1 MPPSAPVAGAGMP
14 AVTFSRLYVPF
25 AAGYL
30 LSYLYRMVNAV
41 ISPDLT
47 RELAL
52 SEGALG
58 FLTGGYFVAFAAMQL
73 PVGMLLDRFGP
84 RRVEPVLLLLA
95 GLGALA
101 FAMAADVPGLVAG
114 RALIGAG
121 CAAGLMAPLKA
132 IATWYPRERQA
143 SLAGWMM
150 VAGGSG
156 ALLATAPLEAALTV
170 MSWRAVFLVLAATTF
185 AVAIAI
191 FVRVPDTPRN
201 PHATGFAAQWR
212 GVRSVFAHPRFWWI
226 VPLGAFGMGSFM
238 AIQGLWSVPW
248 LIEVEGYSRAVAA
261 RHLLVMGGVMLA
273 GYLAL
278 GLFATPL
285 ARRGIFARHL
295 FATGFALTGLA
306 LAAIVFRV
314 PGTYLWWSAYGFGM
328 VVNVLAFTV
337 LNDGLAHDLT
347 GRANTAV
354 NLLMFAVSFVA
365 QWGIGVIVDA
375 ARVALGLDTAG
386 GLRLAFA
393 LVLSLYILSYAWFAR
408 GWKRQAR
415 IHTLKPAGA

>member
-1 MPPSAPVAGAGMP
+1 MPSLASTPAAGSLAIS
-14 AVTFSRLYVPF
+14 FSRIYVPF

-30 LSYLYRMVNAV
+30 LSYLFRMVNAV

-52 SEGALG
+52 SPGALG
-58 FLTGGYFVAFAAMQL
+58 FLTGAYFVAFAALQL

-95 GLGALA
+95 ALGALVFA
-101 FAMAADVPGLVAG
+101 FANDVAWLVAG

-132 IATWYPRERQA
+132 IATWYRPERQA

-170 MSWRAVFLVLAATTF
+170 ISWRLVFFILAATTF

-191 FVRVPDTPRN
+191 FVRVPDTPRSL
-201 PHATGFAAQWR
+201 HAAGLAAQWR

-226 VPLGAFGMGSFM
+226 VPLGGFGMGSFM

-261 RHLLVMGGVMLA
+261 RHLLVMGAVMLA
-273 GYLAL
+273 GYLGL
-278 GLFATPL
+278 GLFATRL
-285 ARRGIFARHL
+285 ARRGILSRHL
-295 FATGFALTGLA
+295 FAAGFALSGLA

-314 PGTYLWWSAYGFGM
+314 PGTYLWWSAYGFGAI
-328 VVNVLAFTV
+328 VNILAFPV
-337 LNDGLAHDLT
+337 LNDGLARELT
-347 GRANTAV
+347 GRANTAM
-354 NLLMFAVSFVA
+354 NLMMFAGSFVA
-365 QWGIGVIVDA
+365 QWGIGVVVDA
-375 ARVALGLDTAG
+375 ARFALGLDAVG
-386 GLRLAFA
+386 GLRFAFA
-393 LVLSLYILSYAWFAR
+393 LVLALYALSYAWFVR
-408 GWKRQAR
+408 GWRRHAQTHA
-415 IHTLKPAGA
+415 

>member
-1 MPPSAPVAGAGMP
+1 MHAMS
-14 AVTFSRLYVPF
+14 FSRLYFAF

-30 LSYLYRMVNAV
+30 LSYLYRTVNAV
-41 ISPDLT
+41 ISPDLM

-52 SEGALG
+52 TPGALG
-58 FLTGGYFVAFAAMQL
+58 LLTGAYFVAFAALQL

-84 RRVEPVLLLLA
+84 RRVEPALLTLA

-101 FAMAADVPGLVAG
+101 FAAAGDLSGLVAA

-121 CAAGLMAPLKA
+121 SAACLMAPLKA
-132 IATWYPRERQA
+132 IATWYPVERQA

-170 MSWRAVFLVLAATTF
+170 VSWRAVFVALAAMTF

-191 FVRVPDTPRN
+191 FVRVPDMPKN
-201 PHATGFAAQWR
+201 PHGVGLAAQWR
-212 GVRSVFAHPRFWWI
+212 GVRSVFAQPRFWWI
-226 VPLGAFGMGSFM
+226 VPLGGFGMGSFM

-248 LIEVEGYSRAVAA
+248 LIDVNGYTRAVAA
-261 RHLLVMGGVMLA
+261 RHLLAMGVVMVL
-273 GYLAL
+273 GYLVL
-278 GLFATPL
+278 GLFATQL
-285 ARRGIFARHL
+285 ARRGIGPRHL
-295 FATGFALTGLA
+295 FAAGYALTGLA
-306 LAAIVFRV
+306 LTAIVLRA
-314 PGTYLWWSAYGFGM
+314 PGTYWWWCAYGFGA

-337 LNDGLAHDLT
+337 LNEGLARELT

-354 NLLMFAVSFVA
+354 NLLMFSASFA
-365 QWGIGVIVDA
+365 TQWGIGIIVDV
-375 ARVALGLDTAG
+375 ARAALGFDTAD

-393 LVLSLYILSYAWFAR
+393 IVLVLYALSYLWFAR
-408 GWKRQAR
+408 GWRRHSRAHR
-415 IHTLKPAGA
+415 ATAAAA